1 MHRQRSALIVQRQNS
16 LPKVKLK
23 KHVSGKRGS
32 ATERE
37 KKERVACEIIELFLE
52 IEYLKSSFSLISHFR
67 FQSFLV

>member
-23 KHVSGKRGS
+23 KHVSGERGS

-37 KKERVACEIIELFLE
+37 KKKELHVRLSNCFW
-52 IEYLKSSFSLISHFR
+52 K
-67 FQSFLV
+67 